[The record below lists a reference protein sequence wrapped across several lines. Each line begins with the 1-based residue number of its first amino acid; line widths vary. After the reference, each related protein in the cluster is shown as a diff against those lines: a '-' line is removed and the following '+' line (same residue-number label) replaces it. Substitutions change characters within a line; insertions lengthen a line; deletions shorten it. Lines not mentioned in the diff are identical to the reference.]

1 MKKITL
7 FALAA
12 LFCAG
17 LALTACK
24 GGGQTE
30 AADEY
35 IAKTIFELIPKEDLP
50 DYCQYAQPI
59 DYEDYDP
66 ADVPSFDPTFFSGNV
81 EGHMVE
87 GMDSGFYGYVNVKC
101 YPLKDGGWR
110 AYWAAYGGY
119 DGLCGFDRSGA
130 YNYVKGKL
138 TKEEV
143 WLLPTPDKEDLL
155 SADLID
161 ALKDSGEWEY
171 MRPNYSYTFGSGEDG
186 LLSVTLDVDYLFY
199 AEEGSDA
206 AYPGMALDVDY
217 GWNGQRLVRQD
228 FDALDDVQMRAIV
241 KMLGFNPES
250 VVAEDGGFDIIDP
263 EEEEEARTN
272 YYHHVRIYPEL
283 DDLGM
288 ATAWKIFDYEVGPR
302 ELKAYDFDGFNL
314 KPAKHM
320 IVDDWNAIKDK
331 DENAGIWMSDVA
343 IRFYTDSED
352 GFDYPLGGYTYD
364 TSCEGLFEPD
374 EVFESQLDE

>member
-1 MKKITL
+1 MKKLSLI
-7 FALAA
+7 ALAV

-24 GGGQTE
+24 GGSKTAD
-30 AADEY
+30 AADDY
-35 IAKTIFELIPKEDLP
+35 IAKTIFDLIPREDLP
-50 DYCQYAQPI
+50 DYCAHVQQT
-59 DYEDYDP
+59 DYSDYDP
-66 ADVPSFDPTFFSGNV
+66 ADVPAFDPTFFAGNV

-87 GMDSGFYGYVNVKC
+87 GMDPGFYGYVNVKC
-101 YPLKDGGWR
+101 YPLEGGGWR

-138 TKEEV
+138 TKEEI

-228 FDALDDVQMRAIV
+228 FDDLDDVQMRAIAL
-241 KMLGFNPES
+241 MLGVNPEE
-250 VVAEDGGFDIIDP
+250 VEKTYHGFDSD
-263 EEEEEARTN
+263 N
-272 YYHHVRIYPEL
+272 VFMRIYAEYDEL
-283 DDLGM
+283 GFPSSWLVFSYTMDTRDL
-288 ATAWKIFDYEVGPR
+288 KVYS
-302 ELKAYDFDGFNL
+302 FDGNKL
-314 KPAKHM
+314 EPTEHM
-320 IVDDWNAIKDK
+320 IVKDWNALKA
-331 DENAGIWMSDVA
+331 ENETAGVWMSTEA
-343 IRFYTDSED
+343 IRFFGVGED
-352 GFDYPLGGYTYD
+352 EFDFPLGGYTYD
-364 TSCEGLFEPD
+364 SSCDGLFEPD
-374 EVFESQLDE
+374 DLFEE